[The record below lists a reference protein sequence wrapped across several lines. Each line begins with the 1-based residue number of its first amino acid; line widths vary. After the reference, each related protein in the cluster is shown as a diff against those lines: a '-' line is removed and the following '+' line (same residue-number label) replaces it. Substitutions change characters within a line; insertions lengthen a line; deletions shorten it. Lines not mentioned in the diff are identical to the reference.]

1 MLVGFHFDA
10 DVVGWRCDQTCASG
24 CVRVCFLRC
33 GSFCQ
38 YWIHVEAVSGGP
50 FQIHAGITTAL
61 WMWMTSLRALRRPGM
76 SFRSAL
82 ALHVNMT
89 AALSPWMFRF
99 ELGAL
104 HQRSVANTSKMLW
117 RRRGFNSQVEKQL
130 IKTRRTYRKRKIC
143 TIFVMQ
149 EIGFG
154 SYVDSLNSKAT
165 ALSSLVEGFDTPP
178 HKQSIPFACK
188 WDSVLGDANPSAVT
202 VTKSCFSV
210 PGLGSSLARK
220 IARTIWRRQASRRT
234 LPLITCLTV
243 M

>member
-1 MLVGFHFDA
+1 
-10 DVVGWRCDQTCASG
+10 
-24 CVRVCFLRC
+24 
-33 GSFCQ
+33 
-38 YWIHVEAVSGGP
+38 
-50 FQIHAGITTAL
+50 
-61 WMWMTSLRALRRPGM
+61 MTSLRALRRPGM
-76 SFRSAL
+76 SLRSAL

-143 TIFVMQ
+143 KIFVMQ

-165 ALSSLVEGFDTPP
+165 ALSSLVEGFDTRP
-178 HKQSIPFACK
+178 HEQSIPFACK

-202 VTKSCFSV
+202 VTVAWCHRIMFLS
-210 PGLGSSLARK
+210 
-220 IARTIWRRQASRRT
+220 ARTWFKFGMKNCPNNLKAASQQANSSTYNLFNRDVAENLNAAGSWPSAGSLGHPEVHWSVRRLPVSNNT
-234 LPLITCLTV
+234 LCRLKRSVIFSYCKMFKL
-243 M
+243 